1 MSLVDVANGW
11 LSHAFGLS
19 WCLAAVA
26 ADSNAWLWFL
36 TVLVIFSSKASL
48 ELLLFPVLMYKR

>member
-1 MSLVDVANGW
+1 MDVPNGW